1 MEAFLAQ
8 VAAAAGKASDQ
19 GYSKQGRPPV
29 QPKSAAAGRPVKK
42 EGVRQR
48 SPSAPARNR
57 ARNSHEEPNTHKHK
71 MLDWQAAPNRGIH
84 YCSLYSHIQALTKP
98 RHLHCFAPPEA
109 LSEPV
114 TNRKTLPWRLCRLR
128 WMRFGISCGLA

>member
-29 QPKSAAAGRPVKK
+29 QQKSAAAGRPVKK
-42 EGVRQR
+42 GGVRQR

-57 ARNSHEEPNTHKHK
+57 ARNSHQEPNTHKHK
-71 MLDWQAAPNRGIH
+71 TLDWQAAPNSAIQ
-84 YCSLYSHIQALTKP
+84 SLAFLRRLSSVHTRPFPPALPCQMPLVKGP
-98 RHLHCFAPPEA
+98 DWEQ
-109 LSEPV
+109 
-114 TNRKTLPWRLCRLR
+114 
-128 WMRFGISCGLA
+128 

>member
-29 QPKSAAAGRPVKK
+29 QRKSAAAGHLVKK
-42 EGVRQR
+42 EEVRQR

-57 ARNSHEEPNTHKHK
+57 ARNSHQEPNTHKHK
-71 MLDWQAAPNRGIH
+71 TLDWQAAPNSAIRCSSSTRHVVSARVLLLRVEKEHRRG
-84 YCSLYSHIQALTKP
+84 ALQLEFIGKTGG
-98 RHLHCFAPPEA
+98 RTLGHL
-109 LSEPV
+109 
-114 TNRKTLPWRLCRLR
+114 
-128 WMRFGISCGLA
+128 

>member
-29 QPKSAAAGRPVKK
+29 QRKSAAAGRLVKK
-42 EGVRQR
+42 EVVRQR

-57 ARNSHEEPNTHKHK
+57 ARNSHQEPNTHKHK
-71 MLDWQAAPNRGIH
+71 TLDWQAAPNSAIPGAVLIPHHHVLVGPPVHGPPLDRALFVESGVVERGEV
-84 YCSLYSHIQALTKP
+84 A
-98 RHLHCFAPPEA
+98 
-109 LSEPV
+109 
-114 TNRKTLPWRLCRLR
+114 
-128 WMRFGISCGLA
+128 

>member
-29 QPKSAAAGRPVKK
+29 QPKNAAAGRLVKK

-57 ARNSHEEPNTHKHK
+57 ARNSHQEPKTHKHK
-71 MLDWQAAPNRGIH
+71 TLDWQAAPNSAIPPT
-84 YCSLYSHIQALTKP
+84 STSAAT
-98 RHLHCFAPPEA
+98 APPGSTA
-109 LSEPV
+109 TTATPPGRREP
-114 TNRKTLPWRLCRLR
+114 P
-128 WMRFGISCGLA
+128 

>member
-57 ARNSHEEPNTHKHK
+57 ARNSHQEPNTHKHK
-71 MLDWQAAPNRGIH
+71 TLDWQAAPNSAIRPRDSSFIALQTNSLTMAGQHTRG
-84 YCSLYSHIQALTKP
+84 
-98 RHLHCFAPPEA
+98 R
-109 LSEPV
+109 
-114 TNRKTLPWRLCRLR
+114 
-128 WMRFGISCGLA
+128 M

>member
-8 VAAAAGKASDQ
+8 VATAARKASDQ

-42 EGVRQR
+42 GAVRQR
-48 SPSAPARNR
+48 SPSAPARNE

-71 MLDWQAAPNRGIH
+71 TLDWQAAPNSPIRLWII
-84 YCSLYSHIQALTKP
+84 CVPMRRP
-98 RHLHCFAPPEA
+98 R
-109 LSEPV
+109 S
-114 TNRKTLPWRLCRLR
+114 RLGWQSIGTR
-128 WMRFGISCGLA
+128 S

>member
-57 ARNSHEEPNTHKHK
+57 ARNSHQEPNTHKHK
-71 MLDWQAAPNRGIH
+71 TLDWQAAPNSAIRGAGVVRH
-84 YCSLYSHIQALTKP
+84 SVPPSGWGPPRRTDPAGKP
-98 RHLHCFAPPEA
+98 GRPPA
-109 LSEPV
+109 VARP
-114 TNRKTLPWRLCRLR
+114 
-128 WMRFGISCGLA
+128 G

>member
-71 MLDWQAAPNRGIH
+71 MLDWQAAPNSAIRVRGSLGGEGIIH
-84 YCSLYSHIQALTKP
+84 S
-98 RHLHCFAPPEA
+98 R
-109 LSEPV
+109 SESPV
-114 TNRKTLPWRLCRLR
+114 HFREDRREGHEHGTNSSWVR
-128 WMRFGISCGLA
+128 SSV

>member
-29 QPKSAAAGRPVKK
+29 QRKSAAAGRLVKK

-57 ARNSHEEPNTHKHK
+57 ARNSHQEPNTHKHK
-71 MLDWQAAPNRGIH
+71 TLDWQAAPNSAIPLAVSSVMGRAQK
-84 YCSLYSHIQALTKP
+84 YSRPTQH
-98 RHLHCFAPPEA
+98 
-109 LSEPV
+109 PV
-114 TNRKTLPWRLCRLR
+114 SA
-128 WMRFGISCGLA
+128 GV

>member
-57 ARNSHEEPNTHKHK
+57 ARNSHQEPNTHKHK
-71 MLDWQAAPNRGIH
+71 TLDWQAAPNSAIRWYAVESRPWIYCTSSLGIPP
-84 YCSLYSHIQALTKP
+84 CS
-98 RHLHCFAPPEA
+98 
-109 LSEPV
+109 
-114 TNRKTLPWRLCRLR
+114 
-128 WMRFGISCGLA
+128 

>member
-8 VAAAAGKASDQ
+8 GATAARKASDQ

-42 EGVRQR
+42 GAVRQR

-71 MLDWQAAPNRGIH
+71 MLDWQAAPNSAIRR
-84 YCSLYSHIQALTKP
+84 SPYSCWSGSSGGTEIP
-98 RHLHCFAPPEA
+98 RTRATSWYTDA
-109 LSEPV
+109 A
-114 TNRKTLPWRLCRLR
+114 TLVSA
-128 WMRFGISCGLA
+128 WMKSSA

>member
-48 SPSAPARNR
+48 SPSAPARTR
-57 ARNSHEEPNTHKHK
+57 ARNSHQEPNTHKHK
-71 MLDWQAAPNRGIH
+71 TLDLQAAPNSAIPAICHFFNLVGDFT
-84 YCSLYSHIQALTKP
+84 IQKTTAGKARRLTETQE
-98 RHLHCFAPPEA
+98 L
-109 LSEPV
+109 
-114 TNRKTLPWRLCRLR
+114 
-128 WMRFGISCGLA
+128 LATGAGRTTICE

>member
-57 ARNSHEEPNTHKHK
+57 ARNSHQEPNTHKHK
-71 MLDWQAAPNRGIH
+71 TLDWQAAPNSAILCNPWSPACKPWWLREGNDLTRGRARRAGPLVP
-84 YCSLYSHIQALTKP
+84 S
-98 RHLHCFAPPEA
+98 
-109 LSEPV
+109 
-114 TNRKTLPWRLCRLR
+114 
-128 WMRFGISCGLA
+128 

>member
-57 ARNSHEEPNTHKHK
+57 ARNSHQEPNTHKHK
-71 MLDWQAAPNRGIH
+71 TLDWQAAPNEEGSMRSARADAGSSPVAGRGTPH
-84 YCSLYSHIQALTKP
+84 
-98 RHLHCFAPPEA
+98 R
-109 LSEPV
+109 
-114 TNRKTLPWRLCRLR
+114 TLLD
-128 WMRFGISCGLA
+128 

>member
-29 QPKSAAAGRPVKK
+29 QRKSAAAGRPVKK

-57 ARNSHEEPNTHKHK
+57 ARNSHQEPNTHKHK
-71 MLDWQAAPNRGIH
+71 TLDWQAAPNSAIRAQRYWVTGLQEHPGMIRH
-84 YCSLYSHIQALTKP
+84 VLLQLKP
-98 RHLHCFAPPEA
+98 WPR
-109 LSEPV
+109 
-114 TNRKTLPWRLCRLR
+114 TGDK
-128 WMRFGISCGLA
+128 GG